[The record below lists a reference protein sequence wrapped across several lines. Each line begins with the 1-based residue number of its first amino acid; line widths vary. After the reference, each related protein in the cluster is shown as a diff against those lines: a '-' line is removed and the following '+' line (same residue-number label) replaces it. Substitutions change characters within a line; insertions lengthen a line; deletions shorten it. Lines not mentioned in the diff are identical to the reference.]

1 MQRRKG
7 RGEKKGEEEEKRGK
21 IEGGT
26 RLGLQKRRERALGP
40 VRMGRK
46 RNTGVG
52 ELRNNNDY
60 KRSKTN
66 FGGLH

>member
-7 RGEKKGEEEEKRGK
+7 RGEKKGEEEEKRGR

-26 RLGLQKRRERALGP
+26 WLGLQKKKREGLGP
-40 VRMGRK
+40 IRMGRK

-52 ELRNNNDY
+52 ELRNNNNY
-60 KRSKTN
+60 KR
-66 FGGLH
+66 